1 MILYIAVVATTIMLT
16 LFFIAFMILKWGDK
30 YFERKKNEQKKWKT
44 INDNTLCNYFFTY
57 YIYFWVNQM
66 KYEELDIHLKRQ
78 AKILF
83 KKLKQ
88 KNKNVKLNE
97 LEFDC
102 EYKSNPFS
110 LIPTVFLVN
119 GS

>member
-1 MILYIAVVATTIMLT
+1 
-16 LFFIAFMILKWGDK
+16 
-30 YFERKKNEQKKWKT
+30 
-44 INDNTLCNYFFTY
+44 
-57 YIYFWVNQM
+57 M
-66 KYEELDIHLKRQ
+66 KYEELNIHLKRQ